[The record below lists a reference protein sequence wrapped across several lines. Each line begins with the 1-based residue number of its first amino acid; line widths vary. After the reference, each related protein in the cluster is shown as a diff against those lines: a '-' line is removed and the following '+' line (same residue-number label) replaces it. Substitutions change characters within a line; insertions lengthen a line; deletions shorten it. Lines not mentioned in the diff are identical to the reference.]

1 MLFSSITF
9 LYYFLPLTLLA
20 YYLVPAKAK
29 NGILFL
35 ASFLFY
41 LWGEP
46 KYSILLL
53 ASVGI
58 GYLGG
63 RCIAYAGKKDRN
75 CKKVVTGCFIAVT
88 LSVLVFFKYTDFLI
102 GSVSKATGISMP
114 LSGIVL
120 PIGISFY
127 SFQIISYYVDVY
139 RGEVEAEKKVLN
151 FATYVTMF
159 PQLIAGP
166 IVRFQTVQ
174 RELEART
181 ITFEKITQGACRFV
195 CGLCK
200 KVLLADS
207 LGTLVTT
214 MQTYSLTG
222 STTRTAVTSGSL
234 QGLGTAG
241 YWVLAL
247 AYMLQIYYDFS
258 GYSDM
263 AIGLGNM
270 LGFTFPENF
279 RYPFLSGSV
288 SEFWR
293 RWHIT
298 LGSWFRD
305 YLYIPLGGSRVTVP
319 RWCLNMLIVWS
330 LSGLWHG
337 AGWNFML
344 WGTYFGVLLIAERV
358 VGHLYSHIKTNKL
371 HLNTEQSDIRQQPK
385 ENARITLYTALK
397 ETAKHLYTLFAVLL
411 SFVIFRTESLSAFT
425 AELQGLLG
433 HSGTTMLPVISY
445 ELRNYAVLLV
455 IACIGSTP
463 AVTALAHR
471 FDATRTGQQITWLL
485 KSIFL
490 LSGLLLSTAFLLGES
505 AHPFLY
511 FRF

>member
-9 LYYFLPLTLLA
+9 LYYFLPLTLFV
-20 YYLVPAKAK
+20 YYLVPTKAK

-35 ASFLFY
+35 ASFIFY

-63 RCIAYAGKKDRN
+63 RCIAYADKRGRN

-88 LSVLVFFKYTDFLI
+88 LSILVFFKYTDFLI
-102 GSVSKATGISMP
+102 GSVNKATGITLP

-139 RGEVEAEKKVLN
+139 RGEVETEKNILH

-174 RELEART
+174 QELKARI
-181 ITFEKITQGACRFV
+181 ITSKKIAHGAGRFV

-214 MQTYSLTG
+214 LQTYSFAG
-222 STTRTAVTSGSL
+222 STVQTAATSGSL

-263 AIGLGNM
+263 AIGLGSM

-305 YLYIPLGGSRVTVP
+305 YLYIPLGGSRVTAM
-319 RWCLNMLIVWS
+319 RWCRNMFIVWS

-344 WGTYFGVLLIAERV
+344 WGTYFGVLLVAER
-358 VGHLYSHIKTNKL
+358 GIGRLYGQIKTKKL
-371 HLNTEQSDIRQQPK
+371 HLNIERSSIRQQP
-385 ENARITLYTALK
+385 EQSDRITCCTAWK
-397 ETAKHLYTLFAVLL
+397 AVTKHLYTLLAVLL
-411 SFVIFRTESLSAFT
+411 SFVIFRTDSMSAFT

-433 HSGTTMLPVISY
+433 HSGTTMLPVVSY
-445 ELRNYAVLLV
+445 ELRNYAILLV

-463 AVTALAHR
+463 AVAALAHC
-471 FDATRTGQQITWLL
+471 FDATGIGQRITCFL

>member
-9 LYYFLPLTLLA
+9 LYYFLPLTLFV
-20 YYLVPAKAK
+20 YYLVPTKAK

-35 ASFLFY
+35 ASFIFY

-63 RCIAYAGKKDRN
+63 RCIAYADKRGRN

-88 LSVLVFFKYTDFLI
+88 LSILVFFKYTDFLI
-102 GSVSKATGISMP
+102 GSVNKATGITLP

-139 RGEVEAEKKVLN
+139 RGEVETEKNILH

-174 RELEART
+174 QELKARI
-181 ITFEKITQGACRFV
+181 ITSKKIAHGAGRFV

-214 MQTYSLTG
+214 LQTYSFAG
-222 STTRTAVTSGSL
+222 STVQTAATSGSL

-263 AIGLGNM
+263 AIGLGSM

-305 YLYIPLGGSRVTVP
+305 YLYIPLGGSRVTTM
-319 RWCLNMLIVWS
+319 RWCRNMFIVWS

-344 WGTYFGVLLIAERV
+344 WGTYFGMLLIAEQGIGR
-358 VGHLYSHIKTNKL
+358 LYGQIKTKKL
-371 HLNTEQSDIRQQPK
+371 HLNIERSSIRQQP
-385 ENARITLYTALK
+385 EQSERITCCTAWK
-397 ETAKHLYTLFAVLL
+397 AVTKHLYTLLAVLL
-411 SFVIFRTESLSAFT
+411 SFVIFRTDSMSAFT

-433 HSGTTMLPVISY
+433 HSGTTMLPAVSY
-445 ELRNYAVLLV
+445 ELRNYAILLV

-463 AVTALAHR
+463 AVAALAHR
-471 FDATRTGQQITWLL
+471 FDTTGIGQRIAWLL